1 MTAKEEQKKFS
12 LMKGF
17 SFFWKS
23 NLVLFIA
30 IIFLYTNKSSWSEEG
45 GSVLLVLAL
54 MWGVLILLLSIIDG
68 IKSKS
73 AESLKL

>member
-12 LMKGF
+12 LKKGF